1 MPNVWSCFNT
11 FSFTSSSSKLA
22 GNSESHVKHFTT
34 SPHVDLLVNIF
45 SVLTFLNLIHR
56 RMWQQKQVF
65 LLTLS
70 MLITGSFSLSVTVS
84 STISVSRGQDAI
96 LGCYFSHSRQ
106 QTYSGLIT
114 VSWLARDSNTQPLLI
129 CEVRND
135 SREGLSD
142 CSASRL
148 KHSLSGDPRRA
159 DVSLRIR
166 NVALTDNGTY
176 FCKVK
181 LDGSKTSQKA
191 THLYVNAG
199 PEILSLSVLETTSD
213 SAPSRLQ
220 CKVEGNP
227 LPKVV
232 WLSASRRKVEDQV
245 ETFPS
250 GLYQVTSSVPYL
262 KEEVLTCRAESR
274 LGEAEM
280 TYPPSLNET
289 LIISLTVSGL
299 ILLLLAG
306 LTVCCLN
313 NRAPAEASP
322 VDGNTEVDENDT
334 EVQLV
339 YTTVNVTPT
348 CES

>member
-70 MLITGSFSLSVTVS
+70 MLITGKNLSCV
-84 STISVSRGQDAI
+84 GQDAI

-306 LTVCCLN
+306 LTVY
-313 NRAPAEASP
+313 
-322 VDGNTEVDENDT
+322 ENDT
-334 EVQLV
+334 EVHH
-339 YTTVNVTPT
+339 THTFTIFIA
-348 CES
+348 ESCTH